1 MLSEQTGET
10 MKPIDSSSSPVLIDL
25 TSRVE
30 RRRQGAG
37 EAPGAGEAVQFRR
50 GETTFGRVYET
61 TRQNVESARAARVA
75 ELKAQVQAG
84 QYRPNLETVAE
95 RFLTDLMAGR

>member
-30 RRRQGAG
+30 RRRQGAAAHTG
-37 EAPGAGEAVQFRR
+37 ILLHLIEQHTRKSCDADAGE
-50 GETTFGRVYET
+50 
-61 TRQNVESARAARVA
+61 
-75 ELKAQVQAG
+75 G
-84 QYRPNLETVAE
+84 QSGGN
-95 RFLTDLMAGR
+95 